1 METDTMNPPT
11 DSKPGRS
18 LQDLETDIQTQ
29 INRNPG
35 PSPVQAQKTLP
46 GSQTPASL
54 QDKTLPQQ

>member
-1 METDTMNPPT
+1 MNPPT